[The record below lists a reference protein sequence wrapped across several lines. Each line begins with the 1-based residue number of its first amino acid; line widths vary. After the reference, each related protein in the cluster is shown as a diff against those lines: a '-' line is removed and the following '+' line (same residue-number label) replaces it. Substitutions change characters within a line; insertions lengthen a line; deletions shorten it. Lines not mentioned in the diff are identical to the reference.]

1 MLYWLCETNL
11 ITQIRSTGI
20 FILID
25 MIYFFVIHIFEFGKN
40 ANSNYVGVISCTV
53 HNDCLATVGVCVF
66 RALASAGA
74 LFYCRRLICLSI

>member
-40 ANSNYVGVISCTV
+40 ANSIYVWMINRT
-53 HNDCLATVGVCVF
+53 A
-66 RALASAGA
+66 
-74 LFYCRRLICLSI
+74 